1 MSTTIALFGELTF
14 DTKQME
20 FEACC
25 TSRKSIEKV
34 KAECPIVDPDNFD
47 WSTVDIDTWFM
58 CFEEKNCNCYYF
70 PIRESENRDNDYA
83 RVKVGMSHF
92 ISKGWLAYK
101 IQ

>member
-34 KAECPIVDPDNFD
+34 KAECPIIDPDNFD

-58 CFEEKNCNCYYF
+58 CFEEKIVIVIIFQFVNQR
-70 PIRESENRDNDYA
+70 IVIMIM

-92 ISKGWLAYK
+92 ISKVG
-101 IQ
+101 

>member
-34 KAECPIVDPDNFD
+34 KAECPIIDPDNFD

-58 CFEEKNCNCYYF
+58 CFEEKIVIVIIFQFVNQR
-70 PIRESENRDNDYA
+70 IVIMIM
-83 RVKVGMSHF
+83 RV
-92 ISKGWLAYK
+92 
-101 IQ
+101 